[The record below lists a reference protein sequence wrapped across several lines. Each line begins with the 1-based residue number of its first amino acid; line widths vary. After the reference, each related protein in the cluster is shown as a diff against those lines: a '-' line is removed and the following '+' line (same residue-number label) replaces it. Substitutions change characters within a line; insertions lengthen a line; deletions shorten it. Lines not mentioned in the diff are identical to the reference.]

1 MQDTCPETSNTAV
14 ITLTESDVKQAY
26 WLIQRKAT
34 LTPVGLLKVFFLTIL
49 TAIATGINYLQG
61 VAVTWTP
68 TLIFALLFPAVL
80 VALAARQNA
89 RAATRTFAQQKSLQR
104 PFALSWTTQGFSTR
118 SEHVDASLPW
128 SDLTQM
134 LHNDKVILLCESDS
148 RFQAVPRR
156 CLTPAQ
162 QADLLRLAQAG
173 RTRTPAAPAA

>member
-1 MQDTCPETSNTAV
+1 MQDICPETSHSAT

-49 TAIATGINYLQG
+49 AAIGTGINYLQG
-61 VAVTWTP
+61 VAISWTP
-68 TLIFALLFPAVL
+68 TLMFAVLFPFML

-89 RAATRTFAQQKSLQR
+89 RAAQRAFAQQKSLQR
-104 PFALSWTTQGFSTR
+104 PFTLSWTPEGFGTR
-118 SEHVDASLPW
+118 SEQVDASLPW
-128 SDLTQM
+128 SDLTKV

-148 RFQAVPRR
+148 RFQTVPRR

-162 QADLLRLAQAG
+162 QADLLRLAPDGVA
-173 RTRTPAAPAA
+173 RPPAASAA